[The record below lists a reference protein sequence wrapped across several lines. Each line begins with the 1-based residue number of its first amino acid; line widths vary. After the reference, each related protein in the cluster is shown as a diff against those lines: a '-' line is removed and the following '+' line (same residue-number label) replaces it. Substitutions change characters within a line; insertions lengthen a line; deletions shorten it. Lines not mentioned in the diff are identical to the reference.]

1 VPASRQSQSL
11 PDAAPV
17 PEYDA
22 IIIGA
27 GMSGM
32 YQLYRLRELGMRVR
46 VFETGTNVGG
56 TWYWNRYPGARFDS
70 ESYSYGYSFSKELL
84 DEWDW
89 SEHFAGQ
96 PETLRYLNL
105 VADKFDLRR
114 DIQFQS
120 RVTSAIWNEPAR
132 SWNVTLE
139 DGSRFRT
146 RFLITA
152 IGPLST
158 PTMPRIEG
166 VESFQGRAFHTARWP
181 KEPIDFAGQRVAV
194 IGTGATGIQTIQ
206 TIAESVGQL
215 TVFQRTANWS
225 APLHNGKIDAETQKR
240 IKAGYPEMF
249 RRCQETFACFLHTP
263 DPRGTFEVSDEER
276 EAFFE
281 KLYAE
286 RGFGIWQGNF
296 RDILI
301 DRKANALISDF
312 VARKIRQRVKDPK
325 VAEKLIPRNH
335 GFGTRRV
342 PLETF
347 YFEVY
352 NRDNVE
358 LVDIAETPIE
368 RITPKGIRTSTA
380 EYEFDIIIYATGF
393 DAITGSFD
401 QIDLR
406 GAGGQRL
413 KDKWKSGPQTYLGVM
428 VDGFPNMM
436 MLMGPHTAL
445 GNIPRSIEYNV
456 DWVTSLIRHARENDL
471 TRVDAT
477 PAGVADWTDH
487 VKALGVGLLSNE
499 VNSWMTGINSNV
511 EGKQTRIVA
520 RYSGSAPAYRA
531 RCDEVAANGYDELAL
546 GP

>member
-1 VPASRQSQSL
+1 VAALQSTSIP
-11 PDAAPV
+11 PDDAPELDHDV
-17 PEYDA
+17 

-32 YQLYRLRELGMRVR
+32 YQLYRLRALGLRVR

-84 DEWDW
+84 EQWEW

-96 PETLRYLNL
+96 PETLRYLNY

-114 DIQFQS
+114 DIQFRSQ
-120 RVTSAIWNEPAR
+120 VTAAIYDEARR
-132 SWNVTLE
+132 SWDIVLE
-139 DGSRFRT
+139 DGSRHRT

-158 PTMPRIEG
+158 PTLPRIEG
-166 VESFQGRAFHTARWP
+166 RDSFRGKSFHTARWP
-181 KEPIDFAGQRVAV
+181 HEPVNFTGQRVAV
-194 IGTGATGIQTIQ
+194 VGTGATGVQTIR
-206 TIAESVGQL
+206 TIASEVGHL
-215 TVFQRTANWS
+215 TVFQRTPNWC
-225 APLHNGKIDAETQKR
+225 APLHNGKIDAETQAK

-249 RRCQETFACFLHTP
+249 RRCQETFACFIHTP
-263 DPRGTFEVSDEER
+263 DPRGAFEVSDEER
-276 EAFFE
+276 EAFYE
-281 KLYAE
+281 KLYGE

-301 DRKANALISDF
+301 DRKANATISDF
-312 VARKIRQRVKDPK
+312 VARKIRTRVKDPK
-325 VAEKLIPRNH
+325 TAEKLIPKNH
-335 GFGTRRV
+335 GFGTRRL

-347 YFEVY
+347 YYEVY

-358 LVDIAETPIE
+358 LIDLNETPIE
-368 RITPKGIRTSTA
+368 RITPKGIKTS
-380 EYEFDIIIYATGF
+380 EQEFGFDIIIYATGF

-401 QIDLR
+401 KIDFRGVNGELLR
-406 GAGGQRL
+406 N
-413 KDKWKSGPQTYLGVM
+413 KWRHGLETYLGLM
-428 VDGFPNMM
+428 VHGFPNMM

-445 GNIPRSIEYNV
+445 GNIPRSIEYSV
-456 DWVTSLIRHARENDL
+456 DWVTRLLRFALENGL
-471 TRVDAT
+471 TRVEAT
-477 PAGVADWTDH
+477 AAGVASWTDH
-487 VKALGVGLLSNE
+487 VKTLGVGLLSNE

-511 EGKQTRIVA
+511 DGKQTRIVA

-531 RCDEVAANGYDELAL
+531 RCDEVAANGYDELMLA
-546 GP
+546 